1 VGAQLIAE
9 AGIGGR
15 RFGLPLVDRVV
26 EVEPGVRA
34 VGVKLVAANE
44 GYFEGH
50 FPHAPVFPGV
60 LLCEALAQLG
70 AVAIGDG
77 EDVALAS
84 VQRARFRR
92 PVLPGDPLDLVVQV
106 AGGAGPWKLRGV
118 VTTGDAAVA
127 EVEFTLRA
135 PAGPRIHPTASVAPT
150 ARIAAGVRIG
160 PHATVGPYVELG
172 EGTWLG
178 AGAVVTGRTTIGA
191 RVRVFPA
198 AMVGMPPQDLKYR
211 DEPSRVEVGDD
222 TTIREHASVHAGTLA
237 GGLVTRIGSGCLLM
251 VSAHVGHDSQLGS
264 NIVVAASAA
273 IGGHVVIDDFA
284 IIGGLVGVHQFARV
298 GESALCA
305 AGAMVS
311 SDVPPFCTVAG
322 DRARLYGLNTIG
334 LRRRG
339 FAPDAIRALKRAY
352 RLLFHGDVGRAEAI
366 ARTQAALGQVPEV
379 ARLVQFVGAST
390 RGVCR

>member
-1 VGAQLIAE
+1 MTELIAE
-9 AGIGGR
+9 AGSGAR
-15 RFGLPLVDRVV
+15 RFGIPLVDRVV

-34 VGVKLVAANE
+34 VGVKLVGANE
-44 GYFEGH
+44 SYFAGH

-70 AVAIGDG
+70 AIAIGDG
-77 EDVALAS
+77 DDVALAG
-84 VQRARFRR
+84 VHRARFRR
-92 PVLPGDPLDLVVQV
+92 PVLPGDALDLVVQI
-106 AGGAGPWKLRGV
+106 AEGDGPWRLRGV
-118 VTTGDAAVA
+118 VTTGEAAVA

-135 PAGPRIHPTASVAPT
+135 PMGPRVHPTASVARRAQLAP
-150 ARIAAGVRIG
+150 GVRIG
-160 PHATVGPYVELG
+160 PHATIGPHVELG
-172 EGTWLG
+172 AGTWVG
-178 AGAVVTGRTTIGA
+178 AGAVVTGRTTLGA
-191 RVRVFPA
+191 RVRVFPCA
-198 AMVGMPPQDLKYR
+198 TIGMPPQDLKYR
-211 DEPSRVEVGDD
+211 DEPSRLEVGDD
-222 TTIREHASVHAGTLA
+222 TSIREHASVHTGTAG

-273 IGGHVVIDDFA
+273 IGGHVVIEDFA

-339 FAPDAIRALKRAY
+339 FSADAIRALKRAY
-352 RLLFHGDVGRAEAI
+352 RLLFHGDVGRAEAV
-366 ARTQAALGQVPEV
+366 ARTQAALGGVPEV
-379 ARLVQFVGAST
+379 ERLVRFVAAST